1 MREEEKNKREKNN
14 PPLILGE
21 IIKSD
26 FLRVYL
32 FWYFFWIFEVKSLS
46 LSKKQDM
53 AVLNFTSREF
63 RSQQAHVFDLADQG
77 EKIVIRRNKKQA
89 YTLVPIEDEDI
100 TFTKSLEERIG
111 MALQE
116 VKLMREGKIKELSMN
131 DLLDEL

>member
-1 MREEEKNKREKNN
+1 
-14 PPLILGE
+14 
-21 IIKSD
+21 
-26 FLRVYL
+26 
-32 FWYFFWIFEVKSLS
+32 
-46 LSKKQDM
+46 M

-89 YTLVPIEDEDI
+89 YTLFPIEDEDI
-100 TFTKSLEERIG
+100 PFTISLEVRIG

>member
-1 MREEEKNKREKNN
+1 
-14 PPLILGE
+14 
-21 IIKSD
+21 
-26 FLRVYL
+26 
-32 FWYFFWIFEVKSLS
+32 
-46 LSKKQDM
+46 M

-77 EKIVIRRNKKQA
+77 EKIVIRRSKKQA
-89 YTLVPIEDEDI
+89 YTLVPVEDEDEDI

-116 VKLMREGKIKELSMN
+116 VKQMREGKIKELSMN

>member
-1 MREEEKNKREKNN
+1 MQRKREKR
-14 PPLILGE
+14 
-21 IIKSD
+21 K
-26 FLRVYL
+26 L
-32 FWYFFWIFEVKSLS
+32 FMACTKFGTFCLAI
-46 LSKKQDM
+46 SKKRPIFAQKTKIM

-77 EKIVIRRNKKQA
+77 EKIIIRRSRKQA
-89 YTLVPIEDEDI
+89 YTLVPVEDEDI

-116 VKLMREGKIKELSMN
+116 VKQMREGKIKELSMN

>member
-32 FWYFFWIFEVKSLS
+32 FWYFFWIFEIKSLS

>member
-32 FWYFFWIFEVKSLS
+32 FWYFFLDIWNKVPIFVK
-46 LSKKQDM
+46 KNKIM

-89 YTLVPIEDEDI
+89 
-100 TFTKSLEERIG
+100 
-111 MALQE
+111 
-116 VKLMREGKIKELSMN
+116 
-131 DLLDEL
+131 

>member
-1 MREEEKNKREKNN
+1 
-14 PPLILGE
+14 
-21 IIKSD
+21 
-26 FLRVYL
+26 
-32 FWYFFWIFEVKSLS
+32 
-46 LSKKQDM
+46 M

-77 EKIVIRRNKKQA
+77 EKIVIRRSKKQS

-100 TFTKSLEERIG
+100 TFAQSLEERIG

-116 VKLMREGKIKELSMN
+116 VKQMREGKIKELSMN

>member
-1 MREEEKNKREKNN
+1 MNRLDISDWKEFKIAELFDINPTRYHKLINK
-14 PPLILGE
+14 
-21 IIKSD
+21 D
-26 FLRVYL
+26 L
-32 FWYFFWIFEVKSLS
+32 FV
-46 LSKKQDM
+46 

-77 EKIVIRRNKKQA
+77 EKIVIRRSKKQA
-89 YTLVPIEDEDI
+89 YTLVPVEDEDI

-116 VKLMREGKIKELSMN
+116 VKQMREGKIKELSMN

>member
-1 MREEEKNKREKNN
+1 MENLIFVFIFAPKRKT
-14 PPLILGE
+14 
-21 IIKSD
+21 
-26 FLRVYL
+26 
-32 FWYFFWIFEVKSLS
+32 
-46 LSKKQDM
+46 M

-77 EKIVIRRNKKQA
+77 EKIVIRRSKKQA
-89 YTLVPIEDEDI
+89 YTLVPVEDEDI

-116 VKLMREGKIKELSMN
+116 VKQMREGKIKELSMN

>member
-1 MREEEKNKREKNN
+1 VKKASFY
-14 PPLILGE
+14 G
-21 IIKSD
+21 
-26 FLRVYL
+26 VYQ
-32 FWYFFWIFEVKSLS
+32 FWYILFGKLKLNSYLCRKTKI
-46 LSKKQDM
+46 M

-77 EKIVIRRNKKQA
+77 EKIVIRRSKKQA
-89 YTLVPIEDEDI
+89 YTLVPVEDEDI

-116 VKLMREGKIKELSMN
+116 VKQMRDGKIKELSMN